1 MTRLWRAL
9 AFLAAAGAALVLSTS
24 AFAVGAGSSPPQVQW
39 KTSLGPATWSG
50 NLTALYPGASHD
62 TELLPITVI
71 NTGRS
76 MQRLSSVS
84 ASIPAGA
91 GGDAQTAAGA
101 DIRGCR
107 AAWFSASIGDGGLPL
122 PVELSRGVSYIGH
135 VDLVMRDSGT
145 NQGACEGASPAI
157 TVTAR

>member
-24 AFAVGAGSSPPQVQW
+24 AFAVGAGSSRPQLQW
-39 KTSLGPATWSG
+39 KASVGPATWSG
-50 NLTALYPGASHD
+50 KLTALYPGASRD
-62 TELLPITVI
+62 TELVRITVI

-76 MQRLSSVS
+76 AQRLSSVS
-84 ASIPAGA
+84 ASIPARA
-91 GGDAQTAAGA
+91 DGDAQTAAGA

-107 AAWFSASIGDGGLPL
+107 AAWFGASIGDRGLTL
-122 PVELSRGVSYIGH
+122 PVELSRGASYIGH

-145 NQGACEGASPAI
+145 NQDACRGASPAI

>member
-24 AFAVGAGSSPPQVQW
+24 AFAVGAGSSRPQIQW

-50 NLTALYPGASHD
+50 KVTALYPGASHD
-62 TELLPITVI
+62 TVRRPLTVI

-76 MQRLSSVS
+76 PQRLSSLS

-101 DIRGCR
+101 NIRGCR
-107 AAWFSASIGDGGLPL
+107 AAWFSASIGGGGRPL
-122 PVELSRGVSYIGH
+122 PIKLSRGVSYIGQ

-145 NQGACEGASPAI
+145 NQDACERASPAI